1 MTITDL
7 LEKIRT
13 SPETI
18 EFSEVIAFIDT
29 NYDFTPTS
37 FQNGDT
43 FNEAGKNSGS
53 CKIFSFAKMNNLN
66 VEATLVCFG
75 TFYRNDVVENPD
87 GTDHQNIRNFMIHGW
102 EGIKFESDAL
112 ILK

>member
-7 LEKIRT
+7 LEKIRAN
-13 SPETI
+13 PETI
-18 EFSEVIAFIDT
+18 VFSEVIALIDEH
-29 NYDFTPTS
+29 YDFTPTS

-43 FNEAGKNSGS
+43 HNEVGKNSGS
-53 CKIFSFAKMNNLN
+53 CKIFSFAKMNLLN
-66 VEATLVCFG
+66 KVDTLACFG
-75 TFYRNDVVENPD
+75 AFYKKDVLENPD
-87 GTDHQNIRNFMIHGW
+87 GTDHQNIRNFMIYGW